1 MATGRPV
8 GREVVRAA
16 TERGVRPRR
25 AVSIPGCA
33 ALPLGLAL
41 SGCSG
46 MQSVLDPAGPYARR
60 IASHW
65 WLMAGIGTTVLVI
78 VVALFLYAVFGA
90 KRTRPIGEAA
100 ADAGDDDDA
109 ARAKLTTVA
118 IGVGLTIVILLV
130 VMVQA
135 IAVSRETYARG
146 VPTPVEVEITGHQW
160 WWQVR
165 YLDDDA
171 SRHVVS
177 ANELHIPVGEPVL
190 IRLRSDDVIHS
201 FWVPNLQGK
210 VDLIPGRENTVRLFA
225 DRPGE
230 WRGQCAEFCGL
241 QHAKMAFVV
250 IAHER
255 REFDAW
261 REGEL
266 AAAQPASDS
275 LAQAGEQVFLQSQC
289 AFCHTVRGT
298 MAQGTTGPD
307 LTHIASRRTIAA
319 ATAPNTRGHLAG
331 WILDPQGMK
340 PGTRMPPTALTGPEL
355 HALLTY
361 LETLR

>member
-8 GREVVRAA
+8 GREAVRAA

-60 IASHW
+60 IAGHW
-65 WLMAGIGTTVLVI
+65 WLMAGIGTAVLVI

-146 VPTPVEVEITGHQW
+146 VATPVEIEITGHQW

-165 YLDDDA
+165 YLDEA
-171 SRHVVS
+171 ESRHVVS
-177 ANELHIPVGEPVL
+177 ANELHIPVGVPVL
-190 IRLRSDDVIHS
+190 VRLRSADVIHS

-210 VDLIPGRENTVRLFA
+210 IDLVPGRENTVRILA
-225 DRPGE
+225 DRAGE

-241 QHAKMAFVV
+241 QHAKMSFVV
-250 IAHER
+250 VAHER
-255 REFDAW
+255 AAFDAW
-261 REGEL
+261 RAREL
-266 AAAQPASDS
+266 APARPAADS
-275 LAQAGEQVFLQSQC
+275 LTRAGEQLFLQRQC

-298 MAQGTTGPD
+298 PAAGTTGPD

-319 ATAPNTRGHLAG
+319 GTAPNTRGHLAG
-331 WILDPQGMK
+331 WILDPHGLK
-340 PGTRMPPTALTGPEL
+340 PGTHMPPTPLDGPEL
-355 HALLTY
+355 HALLAY